1 MTTDATNDA
10 AAGSATPAE
19 IAAAYG
25 LTQMGVRPGLRE
37 YVRSLWARRDF
48 IMVLARSKA
57 EVENQNTYLGR
68 VWDVLNPTLNAAVYV
83 LIFGLLLNTRTGMV
97 NVVGYIVVGTFMYK
111 FFSDSVTDGARSI
124 PRNINLVRSL
134 HFPRAVLPVSAV
146 LGQLTMLVPALVVMA
161 CFVLV
166 SDRWMYHVGSAP
178 SWRWL
183 LVVPAVALLYMFST
197 GVGFILARFGSRWP
211 DVLNFLPFV
220 LRIGMYASGVLF
232 SISTIVQHPTLGAI
246 MGYQPV
252 AVYLNLARQAML
264 REPSAPLSLDLWL
277 VGVAWAVVVLVVGFV
292 VFWRDEARYGRD

>member
-1 MTTDATNDA
+1 VTTDATNDA
-10 AAGSATPAE
+10 AAGLTPAE
-19 IAAAYG
+19 TAERYG
-25 LTQMGVRPGLRE
+25 LQKMGVRPGLWE

-48 IMVLARSKA
+48 ITVLALSKA

-68 VWDVLNPTLNAAVYV
+68 VWDVLNPTLNATVYV
-83 LIFGLLLNTRTGMV
+83 LIFGYLLDTQRGMR
-97 NVVGYIVVGTFMYK
+97 NVVGFIVVGTFMYK
-111 FFSDSVTDGARSI
+111 FFNDSVTDGARSI

-134 HFPRAVLPVSAV
+134 HFPRAVLPISAV
-146 LGQLTMLVPALVVMA
+146 LGQLRMLVPEIVVMA
-161 CFVLV
+161 GFVLV

-183 LVVPAVALLYMFST
+183 LIVPAVVLLYMFST
-197 GVGFILARFGSRWP
+197 GVGFVLARLGSRWP

-232 SISTIVQHPTLGAI
+232 SIDHYVGHSVLAAV

-252 AVYLNLARQAML
+252 AVYLDLARQAML
-264 REPSAPLSLDLWL
+264 VETSSPLAPEMWL
-277 VGVAWAVVVLVVGFV
+277 AGLGWALVTFVVGFV